1 MTDVAPPSLSLLSS
15 VSVVLLGAGGHARS
29 LLGAVQDLEWPLRGC
44 IAPERPA
51 PDLWPHV
58 LCPWLGD
65 GSALAALDRV
75 SLRLLNALGTI
86 GPTGLRRRVYEDAR
100 QQGFEFASLL
110 HPSVVLSGTVV
121 LGHGVQVLAGAVVQN
136 GARLGENALVN
147 TGALIDHDCVIGAHA
162 HLAPGVTLS
171 GNVTVGDGAHIGT
184 GATVIQGVRIGAGA
198 VVGAGSLVLRDV
210 PAGATVFGSPA
221 RLVRQAGQVS

>member
-1 MTDVAPPSLSLLSS
+1 MTEAAPSALP
-15 VSVVLLGAGGHARS
+15 VVLLGVGGHGRS
-29 LLGAVQDLEWPLRGC
+29 LLGAVQDLAWPLRGC

-51 PDLWPHV
+51 PDPWPHR

-65 GSALAALDRV
+65 DAALATLDPAA
-75 SLRLLNALGTI
+75 LRLLNAMGSV

-100 QQGFEFASLL
+100 RQGFEFACLL
-110 HPSVVLSGTVV
+110 HPSVVLCGSVA
-121 LGHGVQVLAGAVVQN
+121 LGHGVQVLAGALVQN
-136 GARLGENALVN
+136 GARLGENALLN
-147 TGALIDHDCVIGAHA
+147 TGARVDHDCVIGAHA

-198 VVGAGSLVLRDV
+198 VVGAGALVLRDV

-221 RLVRQAGQVS
+221 RLVRQAGQDS